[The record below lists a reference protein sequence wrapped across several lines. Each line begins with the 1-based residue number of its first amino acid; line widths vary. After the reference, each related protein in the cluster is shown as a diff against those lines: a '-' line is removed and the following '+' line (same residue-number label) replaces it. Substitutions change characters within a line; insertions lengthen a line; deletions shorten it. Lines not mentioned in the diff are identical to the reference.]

1 MAYDTSDR
9 KAIRR
14 AEKAARQ
21 AELNDREVMV
31 SIASTTHGRRY
42 LWNRLAEC
50 HLFTPIYND
59 NPQRMAFLEGERN
72 AGLKLLSDFMQWCPD
87 EFIQAMREDNGRRST
102 SDNANRAAGERGD
115 GEERRRDDQGSGG
128 NGFDY
133 AADGDYDGSE
143 AARAEAS

>member
-1 MAYDTSDR
+1 VVAYDTSDR

-14 AEKAARQ
+14 AEKASRL

-31 SIASTTHGRRY
+31 AIASTTNGRRY

-72 AGLKLLSDFMQWCPD
+72 AGLKLLSDFMQWCPE
-87 EFIQAMREDNGRRST
+87 EFILAMREDNGRRDIDNSRSGNGRDD
-102 SDNANRAAGERGD
+102 SDSPDPAASSERAGS
-115 GEERRRDDQGSGG
+115 EESGWDDQGSG
-128 NGFDY
+128 
-133 AADGDYDGSE
+133 DGSE
-143 AARAEAS
+143 AVN